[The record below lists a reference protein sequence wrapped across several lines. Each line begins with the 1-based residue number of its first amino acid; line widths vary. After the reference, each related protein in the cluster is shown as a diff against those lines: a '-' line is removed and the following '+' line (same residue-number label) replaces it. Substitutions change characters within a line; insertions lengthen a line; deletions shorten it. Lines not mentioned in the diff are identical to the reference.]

1 MGKGRERQIILNT
14 DQRDILLE
22 MGLGGKFQT
31 RSNGRDENRIFLEGV
46 VLEVAVRNGRWV
58 LCHICG
64 AGRYERSEARQDTP
78 QRRPSANL
86 TA

>member
-31 RSNGRDENRIFLEGV
+31 RSNGWDENRIFFEGDV
-46 VLEVAVRNGRWV
+46 GEAEVCNGRWV
-58 LCHICG
+58 LTRVP
-64 AGRYERSEARQDTP
+64 AGP
-78 QRRPSANL
+78 RPAPPPAPAL
-86 TA
+86 FPTEE